1 MTKGLGF
8 HLHIQ
13 KPRFIHTLTALFF
26 LAEHLPNSLCFEKKK
41 KVNSANHRPF
51 TNNNSSSSSSSN
63 CNTTTK
69 GYLYTTT
76 TTTTPPPH
84 YQCLLRKDGLKN
96 QLYRLTPTRARLITH
111 SLPRSDA
118 KMSKALMLTM
128 TMPWKLNK
136 YVWNKKKKAMILN
149 QGPFRSFLGFCFFFY
164 MVSNAISVV

>member
-26 LAEHLPNSLCFEKKK
+26 LAEHLPNSLRFEKKKK

-76 TTTTPPPH
+76 TTPPPH

-96 QLYRLTPTRARLITH
+96 QLYRLTPTRVRLITH

-136 YVWNKKKKAMILN
+136 YVWNKKKSNDIK
-149 QGPFRSFLGFCFFFY
+149 PRSFSFVSGILFFFFLHGF
-164 MVSNAISVV
+164 